1 MGAPAIF
8 AGAPISLK
16 RGKREGTLPISRC
29 LCDPLGSHG
38 RHQSWHVHFHRRSSD
53 GLRRRECLSDA
64 RVRAHHPVDALRPA
78 VSVCRGH
85 PFFALGR
92 DVHEGKAPR
101 RHLLFQRVSGTPG
114 QPVRR
119 EGDRDKSAGSAAYG
133 NVRTLRF
140 LRPRDR
146 RRQAVGE
153 HTGQRPDCACPS
165 RAARRSGFDAYRP
178 QPPVSAALGKAL
190 HRGQLG
196 SALQREDRDDL
207 RREER
212 TGDHAGAHACRCCVL
227 RNIR

>member
-16 RGKREGTLPISRC
+16 RGKREGTLPVSRC

-78 VSVCRGH
+78 VSVYRGH

-101 RHLLFQRVSGTPG
+101 RHLLFQRVSGRPG

-146 RRQAVGE
+146 RR
-153 HTGQRPDCACPS
+153 
-165 RAARRSGFDAYRP
+165 